1 MVVRQI
7 IYARDALKTLRSIDN
22 ATAKR
27 IQAKVAQYAGD
38 PASLAN
44 QVKRLQGEERLWRLR
59 VGDWRVIF
67 NQDMVVVHVVRVAS
81 RGSAYD

>member
-1 MVVRQI
+1 MRDVI
-7 IYARDALKTLRSIDN
+7 FAKDALKTLKVIDN
-22 ATAKR
+22 TTAKR
-27 IQAKVAQYAGD
+27 IQAKIHQFAQD

-44 QVKRLQGEERLWRLR
+44 QVKRLQGDEILWRLR

-67 NQDMVVVHVVRVAS
+67 NQDLVVVHVVRIAP

>member
-1 MVVRQI
+1 MRQI
-7 IYARDALKTLRSIDN
+7 IYARDAQKALRSIDR

-27 IQAKVAQYAGD
+27 IQAKVAQYAED

-59 VGDWRVIF
+59 VGGWRVIF
-67 NQDMVVVHVVRVAS
+67 NQDMVVVHVVRIAS

>member
-1 MVVRQI
+1 M
-7 IYARDALKTLRSIDN
+7 YARDALKTLRSIDR

-27 IQAKVAQYAGD
+27 IQAKVAQYAAD

-44 QVKRLQGEERLWRLR
+44 QVKRLQGEERLWSLR